1 MSWQPLRH
9 HFIKAPGSPA
19 GLMKVISSMERYCGI
34 SGWRIF
40 PARNKLHRRWSRYAL
55 TPRLHAMLD
64 DQYHEE
70 LFALRNLEREERAYS
85 VSSRVVPERRR
96 AEMLAIA
103 LRAVIDARKRS
114 IRRSKLPQTE

>member
-1 MSWQPLRH
+1 
-9 HFIKAPGSPA
+9 
-19 GLMKVISSMERYCGI
+19 
-34 SGWRIF
+34 
-40 PARNKLHRRWSRYAL
+40 
-55 TPRLHAMLD
+55 MLD

-70 LFALRNLEREERAYS
+70 LFALRNLERAVRAYS